1 LHTALYTIYHMQTE
15 RIVSTLV
22 QAIAD
27 HQLKPGAKL
36 GEQRLADHF
45 GVSRT
50 IVRQALFRLAES
62 KLVVLSAGRGAS
74 VACPSLEEAKQI
86 FAVRRTLE
94 VQLVKDVTRS
104 ATAKDIQKLR
114 RHLKEEQLALRSGK
128 AGERIR
134 LLADFHVIMAECSG
148 NKVLSALLFE
158 LSSRCALITMLYQSG
173 SAAQHSHDEHGRM
186 IDAIEAGE
194 AKLAAKLMEEHLRGV
209 EAALDLD
216 LAKEDLAPSR
226 SLAKALQ

>member
-1 LHTALYTIYHMQTE
+1 MQTE
-15 RIVSTLV
+15 RIVSSLI

-62 KLVVLSAGRGAS
+62 KLVVLAPGRGAS
-74 VACPSLEEAKQI
+74 VACPSSEEAKQV
-86 FAVRRTLE
+86 FQVRRTLE

-104 ATAKDIQKLR
+104 ATSKDIQKLR
-114 RHLKEEQLALRSGK
+114 RHLKDEQQAVRSGK
-128 AGERIR
+128 ISERIR
-134 LLADFHVIMAECSG
+134 LLADFHVIMAQCSG
-148 NKVLSALLFE
+148 NEVLAALLSE

-173 SAAQHSHDEHGRM
+173 LAAQHSHDEHDRM

-194 AKLAAKLMEEHLRGV
+194 AKLAAHLMEEHLRGV
-209 EAALDLD
+209 ESALDLD
-216 LAKEDLAPSR
+216 AAKKELAPSR

>member
-1 LHTALYTIYHMQTE
+1 MQTE
-15 RIVSTLV
+15 RIVSTLI

-62 KLVVLSAGRGAS
+62 KLIDLAPGRGAS
-74 VACPSLEEAKQI
+74 VASPSLDEAKQI

-94 VQLVKDVTRS
+94 VQLVKDLTRT

-114 RHLKEEQLALRSGK
+114 RHLKDEQQAVRSGK
-128 AGERIR
+128 VSERIR
-134 LLADFHVIMAECSG
+134 LLGEFHVLMAQCSG
-148 NKVLSALLFE
+148 NKVLSALLLD

-173 SAAQHSHDEHGRM
+173 SAAQHSHDDHGRI

-194 AKLAAKLMEEHLRGV
+194 AKQAARLMEEHLRCV
-209 EAALDLD
+209 EGDLALDANQD
-216 LAKEDLAPSR
+216 ESGPSR
-226 SLAKALQ
+226 SIARALQ

>member
-1 LHTALYTIYHMQTE
+1 MQTE
-15 RIVSTLV
+15 RIVSSLI

-27 HQLKPGAKL
+27 HQLKPGARL

-50 IVRQALFRLAES
+50 IVRQALFRLVES
-62 KLVVLSAGRGAS
+62 KLVELAPGRGAS
-74 VACPSLEEAKQI
+74 VASPSLDEARQI
-86 FAVRRTLE
+86 FSVRRTLE
-94 VQLVKDVTRS
+94 VQLVKDLTRS

-114 RHLKEEQLALRSGK
+114 RHLREEQQAVRSGK

-134 LLADFHVIMAECSG
+134 LLADFHVIMAQCSG

-173 SAAQHSHDEHGRM
+173 SAAQHSHDDHGKI

-194 AKLAAKLMEEHLRGV
+194 AKLAARLMEEHLRSV
-209 EAALDLD
+209 ESDLDLD
-216 LAKEDLAPSR
+216 ANRDELESSR
-226 SLAKALQ
+226 SIAKALQ

>member
-1 LHTALYTIYHMQTE
+1 MQTE
-15 RIVSTLV
+15 RIVSSLI

-27 HQLKPGAKL
+27 HQLKPGSKL

-62 KLVVLSAGRGAS
+62 KLVVLAPGRGAS

-86 FAVRRTLE
+86 FQVRRTLE

-104 ATAKDIQKLR
+104 ATSKDINKLR
-114 RHLKEEQLALRSGK
+114 RHLKDELLAVRTGK
-128 AGERIR
+128 ISERIR
-134 LLADFHVIMAECSG
+134 LLADFHVIMAQCSG
-148 NKVLSALLFE
+148 NKVLAALLSE

-173 SAAQHSHDEHGRM
+173 LAAQHSHDEHDRI

-194 AKLAAKLMEEHLRGV
+194 AKLAARLMEEHLRGV
-209 EAALDLD
+209 ESALDLN
-216 LAKEDLAPSR
+216 ATKRELAPSR

>member
-1 LHTALYTIYHMQTE
+1 MQTE
-15 RIVSTLV
+15 RIVSGLI

-62 KLVVLSAGRGAS
+62 KLVDLAPGRGAS
-74 VACPSLEEAKQI
+74 VASPSLDEARQI

-94 VQLVKDVTRS
+94 VQLVKDLTRS
-104 ATAKDIQKLR
+104 ATTKDVQKLR
-114 RHLKEEQLALRSGK
+114 RHLKEEQQAVRSGK
-128 AGERIR
+128 VGERIR
-134 LLADFHVIMAECSG
+134 LLADFHVLMAQCSG
-148 NKVLSALLFE
+148 NKVLSALLLE

-173 SAAQHSHDEHGRM
+173 SAAQHSHDDHGKI

-194 AKLAAKLMEEHLRGV
+194 ARLAARLMEEHLRSV
-209 EAALDLD
+209 EGDLD
-216 LAKEDLAPSR
+216 LYSQRDELEHSR
-226 SLAKALQ
+226 LIAKALQ

>member
-1 LHTALYTIYHMQTE
+1 MQTE
-15 RIVSTLV
+15 RIVSSLV

-62 KLVVLSAGRGAS
+62 KLIELAPGRGAS
-74 VACPSLEEAKQI
+74 VASPSLDEAKQI

-94 VQLVKDVTRS
+94 VQLVKDLTRS
-104 ATAKDIQKLR
+104 ATTKDIQKLR
-114 RHLKEEQLALRSGK
+114 RHLKDEQQAVRTGK
-128 AGERIR
+128 VGERIR
-134 LLADFHVIMAECSG
+134 LLADFHVLMAQCSG

-173 SAAQHSHDEHGRM
+173 SAAQHSHEDHEKI

-194 AKLAAKLMEEHLRGV
+194 AKLAARLMQEHLRSV
-209 EAALDLD
+209 EDDLD
-216 LAKEDLAPSR
+216 LESARGDLEPSR
-226 SLAKALQ
+226 SIAKALQ

>member
-1 LHTALYTIYHMQTE
+1 MQTD
-15 RIVSTLV
+15 RIVSSLI

-27 HQLKPGAKL
+27 HQLKPGARL

-50 IVRQALFRLAES
+50 IVRQALYRLAEG
-62 KLVVLSAGRGAS
+62 KLVDLAPGRGAS
-74 VACPSLEEAKQI
+74 VASPSLDEAKQV

-94 VQLVKDVTRS
+94 VQLVKDLTRS

-114 RHLKEEQLALRSGK
+114 RHLKDELQAVRCGK
-128 AGERIR
+128 VGERIR
-134 LLADFHVIMAECSG
+134 LLADFHGLMAQCSG
-148 NKVLSALLFE
+148 NRVLASLLFE

-173 SAAQHSHDEHGRM
+173 KAAQHSHEDHGHI

-194 AKLAAKLMEEHLRGV
+194 AKLAARLMEEHLRSV
-209 EAALDLD
+209 EADLALDTDHTQL
-216 LAKEDLAPSR
+216 ERSR
-226 SLAKALQ
+226 SIAKALQ

>member
-1 LHTALYTIYHMQTE
+1 MQTE
-15 RIVSTLV
+15 RIVSSLI

-62 KLVVLSAGRGAS
+62 KLVDLAPGRGAS
-74 VACPSLEEAKQI
+74 VASPSLDEARQI

-94 VQLVKDVTRS
+94 VQLVKDLTRS
-104 ATAKDIQKLR
+104 ATTKDVQKLR
-114 RHLKEEQLALRSGK
+114 RHLKEEQQAVRSGK
-128 AGERIR
+128 VGERIR
-134 LLADFHVIMAECSG
+134 LLADFHVLMAQCSG
-148 NKVLSALLFE
+148 NKVLSALLLE

-173 SAAQHSHDEHGRM
+173 SAAQHSHDDHGKI

-194 AKLAAKLMEEHLRGV
+194 AKLAARLMEEHLRSV
-209 EAALDLD
+209 EGDLD
-216 LAKEDLAPSR
+216 LYSKRSELQLSR
-226 SLAKALQ
+226 SIARALQ

>member
-1 LHTALYTIYHMQTE
+1 MQTD
-15 RIVSTLV
+15 RIVSSLI

-27 HQLKPGAKL
+27 HQLKPGARL

-50 IVRQALFRLAES
+50 IVRQALYRLAEG
-62 KLVVLSAGRGAS
+62 KLVDLAPGRGAS
-74 VACPSLEEAKQI
+74 VASPSLEEAQQV

-94 VQLVKDVTRS
+94 VQLVKDLTRS

-114 RHLKEEQLALRSGK
+114 RHLKDELQAVRSGK
-128 AGERIR
+128 VGERIR
-134 LLADFHVIMAECSG
+134 LLADFHGLMAQCSG
-148 NKVLSALLFE
+148 NRVLASLLFE

-173 SAAQHSHDEHGRM
+173 VAAQHSHEDHGLI

-194 AKLAAKLMEEHLRGV
+194 AKLAARLMEGHLRSV
-209 EAALDLD
+209 EADLALDTDHAHL
-216 LAKEDLAPSR
+216 ERSR
-226 SLAKALQ
+226 SIAKALQ